1 MDKRH
6 VIAAYQRGLITLQE
20 CAQIL
25 GVQSLQVLGIVNEQ
39 KRTESARM
47 TRKRP
52 VNQ

>member
-25 GVQSLQVLGIVNEQ
+25 GVQWPQVLGIVNET
-39 KRTESARM
+39 KRMEPARIL
-47 TRKRP
+47 RKRP